1 MPLVETQAI
10 VLRTYKLAE
19 ADKIVVCL
27 TERAGVVRGVAHG
40 ARRLKSRFGA
50 ALEPFSL
57 IALVFH
63 EKEGRELVTLKQAE
77 ILRSYFSLAQ
87 DYERFTALEQM
98 SDLVLSFAPP
108 HEPNEKIFRLLKA
121 CAEAQATRPEQTA
134 AIALYF
140 EIWLLKL
147 AGFLPDWSACAQCG
161 RRFEREERAR
171 MDGGSLLRC
180 RACAPEAASH
190 FSSEA
195 RSLLRASQRLGPLE
209 FARAQEEEAE
219 GGGAQ
224 TNTAQAEVLKL
235 TRSLIARTLE
245 REARAS
251 GTLKGGRE
259 GERRA

>member
-19 ADKIVVCL
+19 ADKIAVCL
-27 TERAGVVRGVAHG
+27 TERVGVVRGVAHG

-77 ILRSYFSLAQ
+77 ILRSYFSLAR
-87 DYERFTALEQM
+87 DYERFATLEHM

-121 CAEAQATRPEQTA
+121 CAEALAAAPGQTA
-134 AIALYF
+134 ALALYF
-140 EIWLLKL
+140 ETWLLKL

-161 RRFEREERAR
+161 KGFEREEVAR
-171 MDGGSLLRC
+171 LDGLHLLRC
-180 RACAPEAASH
+180 SACAPES
-190 FSSEA
+190 A
-195 RSLLRASQRLGPLE
+195 RRVCGATRAWLRATQRMGPLE
-209 FARAQEEEAE
+209 FAQQAE
-219 GGGAQ
+219 GRAPAPAQ
-224 TNTAQAEVLKL
+224 GEIQSL
-235 TRSLIARTLE
+235 TRRLIAHALE
-245 REARAS
+245 REARGGGAPMAAS
-251 GTLKGGRE
+251 GRE
-259 GERRA
+259 ANG